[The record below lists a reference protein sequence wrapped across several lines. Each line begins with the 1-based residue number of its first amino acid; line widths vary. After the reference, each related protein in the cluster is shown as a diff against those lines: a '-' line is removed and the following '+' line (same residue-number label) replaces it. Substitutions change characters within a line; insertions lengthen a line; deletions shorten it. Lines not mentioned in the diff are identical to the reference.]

1 MDRNQGYKLLT
12 KYLQNKN
19 LIKHS
24 LAAEAAMKGIY
35 CYLYGDKSSYA
46 KDTEDIWGIVGLLH
60 DIDYEVAQ
68 NTNRLDMHGKLI
80 FEKEY
85 EPDAIPEPIA
95 HAIKSHN
102 FEMTGVMPNSTLDW
116 AIFCADQLTGL
127 IVAGAL
133 VHPDKKLESLTPEYI
148 LKRFGE
154 KAFAKGAKR
163 ESILL
168 CEDKLKIPLKEFISI
183 VLKAMQGIH
192 KELGL

>member
-35 CYLYGDKSSYA
+35 KYLTPNDKQ
-46 KDTEDIWGIVGLLH
+46 KENDEIIWGITGLLH

-68 NTNRLDMHGKLI
+68 NTNRLDLHGKLI

>member
-1 MDRNQGYKLLT
+1 MDRNQAYNLLT

-35 CYLYGDKSSYA
+35 KYLTPNDKQ
-46 KDTEDIWGIVGLLH
+46 KENDEIIWGITGLLH

-68 NTNRLDMHGKLI
+68 NTNSLDMHGKLI

-85 EPDAIPEPIA
+85 EPYAIPEPIA

>member
-1 MDRNQGYKLLT
+1 MDRYQGYKLLT

-35 CYLYGDKSSYA
+35 KYLTPNDKQ
-46 KDTEDIWGIVGLLH
+46 KENDEIIWGITGLLH

-68 NTNRLDMHGKLI
+68 NTNRLDLHGKLI

>member
-1 MDRNQGYKLLT
+1 MDRNQAYNLLT

-35 CYLYGDKSSYA
+35 KYLTPNDKQ
-46 KDTEDIWGIVGLLH
+46 KENDEIIWGITGLLH

-68 NTNRLDMHGKLI
+68 NTNSLDMHGKLI

-85 EPDAIPEPIA
+85 EPYAIPEPIA

-154 KAFAKGAKR
+154 KAFAKGSKR
-163 ESILL
+163 ESIMQ

>member
-35 CYLYGDKSSYA
+35 KYLTPNDKQ
-46 KDTEDIWGIVGLLH
+46 KENDEIIWGITGLLH